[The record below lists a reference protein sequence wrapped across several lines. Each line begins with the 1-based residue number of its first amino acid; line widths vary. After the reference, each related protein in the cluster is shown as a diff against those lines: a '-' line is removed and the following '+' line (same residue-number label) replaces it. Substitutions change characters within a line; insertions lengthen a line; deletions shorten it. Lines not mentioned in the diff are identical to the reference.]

1 MKVDT
6 GIFKGVSEGF
16 ELPGSVPQY
25 SPSRYFKVD
34 YMTLSIKPNLKDEK
48 NNLENCQEKLDI
60 TTLTDLNQILLDIAE
75 IKVNSVNLSGNN
87 SNKINNKIKIDFNDG
102 DKDNPDKL
110 IITLSETIKKGT
122 SLSLIIN
129 YSAGFDIDKKSL
141 GKPRSGF
148 HFINH
153 DESHCSKSFQAWTQ
167 GEANESRYWFP
178 CLDDPQVKFPREI
191 HVTVPEDY
199 IVISNGVKEN
209 VVEHFN
215 GNNIK
220 EKEWIWKES
229 EPISTYLTSIVI
241 GKFKNKTIQYRS
253 NRNDESIR
261 LEYYWSEEIEKRK
274 YDPMLTYGDTPNFL
288 KFFEKYLGVDYP
300 YKKYSQVAVED
311 FDYGGMENA
320 SCTTLEGEVFHDE
333 NALPNYTFD
342 DEVVIHELAHQWF
355 GDLVTCKDWS
365 HLWLNEGFAT
375 YFESLY
381 LDKEYINN
389 KSAKSSRDEFY
400 YYLIT
405 SIIDV
410 YMSETLQYKHP
421 LVTKVYKHP
430 DDLLDGHTY
439 QKGGSILHMLR
450 SEIGD
455 ENFSNSLKNYLT
467 SYRNKSVETDDLRK
481 VMEDESAISL
491 EKFFD
496 QWVYRK
502 GHPVLDI
509 DLVLSKDELKVIIK
523 QINQSINN
531 QNLIKKGILVN
542 DPKAIEP
549 LVDEQDVFEFPLE
562 VKLYF
567 ADSEPK
573 LFKLNIN
580 KNNYEHSIKLEKGYE
595 QTLQFISI
603 DPELKILKEIS
614 SYKVVDQVNEGSNK
628 KFSSLLMLMKQLKHG
643 ETVVERIDAA
653 RLLKTESPSKDTI
666 NSIKDSIVNDPFYG
680 VSLESINT
688 ITSYADLDKI
698 IEEEIR
704 TYAYRT
710 IESFF
715 VENKTK
721 SVSLSLIEDKR
732 IISSLISS
740 FSQFKKF
747 NNKKSLDLIKPFV
760 NNPNWFIARSA
771 IAAIGKIASN
781 LTLKE
786 KEKDKEK
793 ESSLTLQE
801 KKEII
806 EFLKDIVNKE
816 RDDNKIEQKSFR
828 NLLAR
833 GAINGLQ
840 NFASDQEEK
849 IILDIA
855 NFLILCSSYGNDF
868 LIRRDAIPAL
878 GDFLRYKIKDND
890 KDIERFNYL
899 VFNHLKNVIKS
910 TRFGL
915 QTRACQALVKK
926 LPETPDDEIIKILEI
941 LTWIAEHDPD
951 GSVRREAEVSINQ
964 IRKKMKEWLEQP
976 IQLESKIR
984 QEREKLHEK
993 IMEVRR
999 NRLNL
1004 Y

>member
-1 MKVDT
+1 
-6 GIFKGVSEGF
+6 
-16 ELPGSVPQY
+16 
-25 SPSRYFKVD
+25 
-34 YMTLSIKPNLKDEK
+34 MTFSH
-48 NNLENCQEKLDI
+48 
-60 TTLTDLNQILLDIAE
+60 
-75 IKVNSVNLSGNN
+75 
-87 SNKINNKIKIDFNDG
+87 
-102 DKDNPDKL
+102 DK
-110 IITLSETIKKGT
+110 
-122 SLSLIIN
+122 
-129 YSAGFDIDKKSL
+129 
-141 GKPRSGF
+141 
-148 HFINH
+148 
-153 DESHCSKSFQAWTQ
+153 
-167 GEANESRYWFP
+167 
-178 CLDDPQVKFPREI
+178 
-191 HVTVPEDY
+191 
-199 IVISNGVKEN
+199 
-209 VVEHFN
+209 
-215 GNNIK
+215 
-220 EKEWIWKES
+220 
-229 EPISTYLTSIVI
+229 
-241 GKFKNKTIQYRS
+241 
-253 NRNDESIR
+253 
-261 LEYYWSEEIEKRK
+261 
-274 YDPMLTYGDTPNFL
+274 
-288 KFFEKYLGVDYP
+288 
-300 YKKYSQVAVED
+300 
-311 FDYGGMENA
+311 
-320 SCTTLEGEVFHDE
+320 

-342 DEVVIHELAHQWF
+342 DVVVIHELAHQWF
-355 GDLVTCKDWS
+355 GDLVTCKYWS

-389 KSAKSSRDEFY
+389 NKTKSRDEFY
-400 YYLIT
+400 YYVIT
-405 SIIDV
+405 SIFDV
-410 YMSETLQYKHP
+410 YISESLQYKRP
-421 LVTKVYKHP
+421 IVTKVYKHP

-467 SYRNKSVETDDLRK
+467 SYSNKSVETDDLRK
-481 VMEDESAISL
+481 VMEDESGISL
-491 EKFFD
+491 ERFFD
-496 QWVYRK
+496 QWVYGK

-509 DLVLSKDELKVIIK
+509 DLVLSKDELKVVVK
-523 QINQSINN
+523 QINQSITN
-531 QNLIKKGILVN
+531 QNLTKQGILVN

-549 LVDEQDVFEFPLE
+549 LVDEQDLFEFPLE

-580 KNNYEHSIKLEKGYE
+580 KNNYENSIKLEKGYDE
-595 QTLQFISI
+595 RLQFISI
-603 DPELKILKEIS
+603 DPELKILKEIN
-614 SYKVVDQVNEGSNK
+614 SYKVADQVNEDSNK
-628 KFSSLLMLMKQLKHG
+628 KFYSLSMLMKQLKHG

-653 RLLKTESPSKDTI
+653 RLLQTESPSKDTI
-666 NSIKDSIVNDPFYG
+666 NSIKGSIVSDPFYG

-688 ITSYADLDKI
+688 ITSYADSDKI
-698 IEEEIR
+698 SEDSR

-715 VENKTK
+715 VENKTN
-721 SVSLSLIEDKR
+721 SVSLSVIEDKR
-732 IISSLISS
+732 ILSSLISS

-747 NNKKSLDLIKPFV
+747 HNKKSLDLVKPFV
-760 NNPNWFIARSA
+760 INPNWFIARSA
-771 IAAIGKIASN
+771 ITAIGKIVSN
-781 LTLKE
+781 LALKE
-786 KEKDKEK
+786 KEKKDDKEL
-793 ESSLTLQE
+793 SLTLQE

-806 EFLKDIVNKE
+806 EFLKDFVNKE

-840 NFASDQEEK
+840 NFASDPEEK

-855 NFLILCSSYGNDF
+855 NFLISCSSYGNDF
-868 LIRRDAIPAL
+868 LIRREAIPAL
-878 GDFLRYKIKDND
+878 GDFLRYKIKDKDND

-910 TRFGL
+910 PRFGL

-926 LPETPDDEIIKILEI
+926 LPEKPDDEIIKTLEI
-941 LTWIAEHDPD
+941 LTWIAEHDTD

-964 IRKKMKEWLEQP
+964 IRKRMKEWLEQP

>member
-1 MKVDT
+1 MKTDNE
-6 GIFKGVSEGF
+6 IFKGVSEEF

-25 SPSRYFKVD
+25 SPSRSFKID

-75 IKVNSVNLSGNN
+75 IKVNSVNLCKNNGN
-87 SNKINNKIKIDFNDG
+87 KTDNNIKIDFNDNY
-102 DKDNPDKL
+102 KDNPDKL
-110 IITLSETIKKGT
+110 IITLSDIIKKGT
-122 SLSLIIN
+122 SMSLVIN
-129 YSAGFDIDKKSL
+129 YSAGFDIEKKTL

-148 HFINH
+148 YFVSH
-153 DESHCSKSFQAWTQ
+153 DKRHCSNSFQIWTQ

-199 IVISNGVKEN
+199 IVISNGVKEIF
-209 VVEHFN
+209 EHLN
-215 GNNIK
+215 EGSNQK
-220 EKEWIWKES
+220 ECEWIWKQS
-229 EPISTYLTSIVI
+229 QPISTYLTSIVI
-241 GKFKNKTIQYRS
+241 GKFKNKTVQYQ
-253 NRNDESIR
+253 RNGHDKDIP
-261 LEYYWSEEIEKRK
+261 LEYYWSEEVERRN
-274 YDPMLTYGDTPNFL
+274 YDPMLTYGDTPNYL
-288 KFFEKYLGVDYP
+288 KFIEEYLRVDYP
-300 YKKYSQVAVED
+300 YEKYSQVAVED

-320 SCTTLEGEVFHDE
+320 SCTTLEGEVFHDK

-342 DEVVIHELAHQWF
+342 DVVVIHELAHQWF
-355 GDLVTCKDWS
+355 GDLVTCKYWS

-389 KSAKSSRDEFY
+389 NKTKSRDEFY
-400 YYLIT
+400 YYVIT
-405 SIIDV
+405 SIFDV
-410 YMSETLQYKHP
+410 YISESLQYKRP
-421 LVTKVYKHP
+421 IVTKVYKHP
-430 DDLLDGHTY
+430 DDSDGHTY

-467 SYRNKSVETDDLRK
+467 SYSNKSVETDDLRK
-481 VMEDESAISL
+481 VMEDESGISL
-491 EKFFD
+491 ERFFD

-509 DLVLSKDELKVIIK
+509 DLVLSKDELKVVVK
-523 QINQSINN
+523 QINQSITN
-531 QNLIKKGILVN
+531 QNLTKQGILVN

-549 LVDEQDVFEFPLE
+549 LVGEQDLFEFPLE

-580 KNNYEHSIKLEKGYE
+580 KNNYENSIKLEKGYDE
-595 QTLQFISI
+595 RLQFISI
-603 DPELKILKEIS
+603 DPELKILKEIN
-614 SYKVVDQVNEGSNK
+614 SYKVADQVNEDSNK
-628 KFSSLLMLMKQLKHG
+628 KFYSLSMLMKQLKHG

-653 RLLKTESPSKDTI
+653 RLLQTESPSKDTI
-666 NSIKDSIVNDPFYG
+666 NSIKGSIVSDPFYG

-688 ITSYADLDKI
+688 ITSYADSDKI
-698 IEEEIR
+698 SEDSR

-715 VENKTK
+715 VENKTN
-721 SVSLSLIEDKR
+721 SVSLSVIEDKR
-732 IISSLISS
+732 ILSSLISS

-747 NNKKSLDLIKPFV
+747 HNKKSLDLVKPFV
-760 NNPNWFIARSA
+760 INPNWFIARSA
-771 IAAIGKIASN
+771 ITAIGKIVSN
-781 LTLKE
+781 LALKE
-786 KEKDKEK
+786 KEKKDDKEL
-793 ESSLTLQE
+793 SLTLQE

-806 EFLKDIVNKE
+806 EFLKDFVNKE

-840 NFASDQEEK
+840 NFASDPEEK

-855 NFLILCSSYGNDF
+855 NFLISCSSYGNDF
-868 LIRRDAIPAL
+868 LIRREAIPAL
-878 GDFLRYKIKDND
+878 GDFLRYKIKDKDND

-910 TRFGL
+910 PRFGL

-926 LPETPDDEIIKILEI
+926 LPEKPDDEIIKTLEI
-941 LTWIAEHDPD
+941 LTWIAEHDTD

-964 IRKKMKEWLEQP
+964 IRKRMKEWLEQP

>member
-1 MKVDT
+1 D
-6 GIFKGVSEGF
+6 
-16 ELPGSVPQY
+16 
-25 SPSRYFKVD
+25 D
-34 YMTLSIKPNLKDEK
+34 NDK
-48 NNLENCQEKLDI
+48 N
-60 TTLTDLNQILLDIAE
+60 
-75 IKVNSVNLSGNN
+75 
-87 SNKINNKIKIDFNDG
+87 
-102 DKDNPDKL
+102 NPDKL
-110 IITLSETIKKGT
+110 IISLPETIKKDT

-129 YSAGFDIDKKSL
+129 YSAGFDLEKKTL

-148 HFINH
+148 HFITH
-153 DESHCSKSFQAWTQ
+153 DERHCSNSFQTWTQ

-178 CLDDPQVKFPREI
+178 CVEDPQVKFPREI

-199 IVISNGVKEN
+199 IVISNGVKE
-209 VVEHFN
+209 
-215 GNNIK
+215 IK
-220 EKEWIWKES
+220 HLSEDSNQKECEWIWKQS

-241 GKFKNKTIQYRS
+241 GKFKNKTIQYQ
-253 NRNDESIR
+253 RNGHDKGIP
-261 LEYYWSEEIEKRK
+261 LEYYWSEEVERRN
-274 YDPMLTYGDTPNFL
+274 YDPMLTYGDTPNYL
-288 KFFEKYLGVDYP
+288 KFIEEYLGVDYP
-300 YKKYSQVAVED
+300 YEKYSQVAVED

-320 SCTTLEGEVFHDE
+320 SCTTLEGEVFHDK

-342 DEVVIHELAHQWF
+342 DVVVIHELAHQWF

-381 LDKEYINN
+381 LDKEYVHNN
-389 KSAKSSRDEFY
+389 KTKSRDEFY
-400 YYLIT
+400 YYVIT
-405 SIIDV
+405 SIFDV
-410 YMSETLQYKHP
+410 YISESLQYKRP
-421 LVTKVYKHP
+421 IVTKVYKHP

-467 SYRNKSVETDDLRK
+467 SHRNKSVETDDLRK
-481 VMEDESAISL
+481 FMEDESGISL
-491 EKFFD
+491 ERFFD

-509 DLVLSKDELKVIIK
+509 DLILSKDELKVVVK
-523 QINQSINN
+523 QINPSITN
-531 QNLIKKGILVN
+531 QNLTKQGILVN

-567 ADSEPK
+567 ANSEPK
-573 LFKLNIN
+573 LFKLNID
-580 KNNYEHSIKLEKGYE
+580 KNNYEYSIKLEKGYE
-595 QTLQFISI
+595 ERLQFISI
-603 DPELKILKEIS
+603 DPELKILKEIN
-614 SYKVVDQVNEGSNK
+614 SYKVEDQVNEDSNK
-628 KFSSLLMLMKQLKHG
+628 KFSSLSMLMKQLKHG

-653 RLLKTESPSKDTI
+653 RLLPTESPSKDTI

-688 ITSYADLDKI
+688 ITSYADSDKI
-698 IEEEIR
+698 SEEEIR
-704 TYAYRT
+704 KYVYRT

-715 VENKTK
+715 VENKIL
-721 SVSLSLIEDKR
+721 SVIEDKR
-732 IISSLISS
+732 IISSLITS

-747 NNKKSLDLIKPFV
+747 HNKKSLDLVKSFV
-760 NNPNWFIARSA
+760 NNQNWFIARSA
-771 IAAIGKIASN
+771 IAAIGKIANN

-786 KEKDKEK
+786 KEKEKEK
-793 ESSLTLQE
+793 ESSLSLQE

-806 EFLKDIVNKE
+806 EFLKDFVNKE
-816 RDDNKIEQKSFR
+816 RNDNNEIEHKSFR

-840 NFASDQEEK
+840 NFASDPEEK

-855 NFLILCSSYGNDF
+855 NFLISCSSYGNDF
-868 LIRRDAIPAL
+868 LIRRDTITAL
-878 GDFLRYKIKDND
+878 GDFLRYKIKDKGND
-890 KDIERFNYL
+890 KDIERFNNL
-899 VFNHLKNVIKS
+899 VFNHLENVIKS
-910 TRFGL
+910 PRFGL
-915 QTRACQALVKK
+915 QTRVCQALVKK
-926 LPETPDDEIIKILEI
+926 LPEKPDNEIIKTLEI
-941 LTWIAEHDPD
+941 LTWIAEHDTD

-964 IRKKMKEWLEQP
+964 IRKRMKEWLEQP

-993 IMEVRR
+993 IMEVRS